1 MTALCAT
8 CHRFSVALNIF
19 WRSHNDEV
27 HASALYDK
35 KDLYGNREPP
45 AAARALEHTARQR
58 AKFKSSAPSPGART
72 LGAPAVAELARL
84 PEPFRSFY
92 TARAERILIGDAPP
106 SVGER

>member
-1 MTALCAT
+1 MTSSHAT
-8 CHRFSVALNIF
+8 CRRFSVALNIF
-19 WRSHNDEV
+19 WRSHDDEV
-27 HASALYDK
+27 HAAALYDK

-45 AAARALEHTARQR
+45 AAARALEHAARQR
-58 AKFKSSAPSPGART
+58 AKFKSGART

-106 SVGER
+106 VGR